1 MYEQGLL
8 NYKLNKKDVVK
19 MHIKRKDLKRKT
31 YYYLPSFNF
40 KLLYKHK
47 RFLLNAHVL
56 ERAFDTPLTLTIM
69 PNHLNTNYYT
79 TAAAKAA
86 ALAEV

>member
-31 YYYLPSFNF
+31 YYLPSFNF
-40 KLLYKHK
+40 KLFHKHK

-56 ERAFDTPLTLTIM
+56 ERACDIPLTIM
-69 PNHLNTNYYT
+69 PNHLKTNYYT

-86 ALAEV
+86 AEV